1 MNRAVNYVAG
11 VGYASI
17 FGFSF
22 LVTKGALAVL
32 DPFEL
37 LFLRFAIAAAAMSLL
52 IALGLVKVDFRGKP
66 IKNLLLACL
75 FQPLLYFSCET
86 FGVRESASST
96 AGIVLGA
103 LPAAVAVLGTFML
116 KEKLSPLQGVSLFLS
131 IAGVALIALLGG
143 VTSGESGS
151 PRGFLFLVGAV
162 ASAAFYNIYSRR
174 SSSDWRP
181 VETTYAMML
190 SGAAVFGAICLAR
203 GLASADGARAAG
215 LVARALPV
223 LPGIVYLGALS
234 SVLAFFLINFTLSRI
249 KASQSVVFSSLTTV
263 ISVAAGVVLRG
274 EAFGVAQLVGS
285 IMIVA
290 GVWGTNAFA
299 SSRRAAGGRA

>member
-1 MNRAVNYVAG
+1 MNRAANYAAG
-11 VGYASI
+11 IGYATI

-22 LVTKGALAVL
+22 LVTKGALAAL

-37 LFLRFAIAAAAMSLL
+37 LFLRFAIAAAALSLL
-52 IALGLVKVDFRGKP
+52 IALRLVKVDFRRKP

-75 FQPLLYFSCET
+75 FQPLLYFTCET
-86 FGVRESASST
+86 FGVSESASST

-103 LPAAVAVLGTFML
+103 LPAAVALLGSFML
-116 KEKLSPLQGVSLFLS
+116 KEKLKAAQAASLFLS
-131 IAGVALIALLGG
+131 VAGVALIALIGG

-174 SSSDWRP
+174 SSSFWRP

-190 SGAAVFGAICLAR
+190 SGAIVFGAICLAR
-203 GLASADGARAAG
+203 ALAAGGEPAGPGLLARAA
-215 LVARALPV
+215 PV

-249 KASQSVVFSSLTTV
+249 KASQAVVFSSLTTV
-263 ISVAAGVVLRG
+263 ISVAAGVVLRK
-274 EAFGVAQLVGS
+274 EAFGAAQLVGS
-285 IMIVA
+285 IMIIA

-299 SSRRAAGGRA
+299 AREHGRG

>member
-1 MNRAVNYVAG
+1 MNRAINYAAG
-11 VGYASI
+11 VGYATI

-37 LFLRFAIAAAAMSLL
+37 LFLRFAIAALILSLL
-52 IALGLVKVDFRGKP
+52 AAARAIKVDFRGKP
-66 IKNLLLACL
+66 IKDLLLACL
-75 FQPLLYFSCET
+75 FQPLLYFTCET
-86 FGVRESASST
+86 FGVSESASST

-116 KEKLSPLQGVSLFLS
+116 KERLSPLQGLSLFMS

-143 VTSGESGS
+143 VAGGESGS

-174 SSSDWRP
+174 SSRVWSP

-190 SGAAVFGAICLAR
+190 SGAIVFGLICLVRGMAAR
-203 GLASADGARAAG
+203 GGFTAG
-215 LVARALPV
+215 PGMIARALPV
-223 LPGIVYLGALS
+223 LPGILYLGALS
-234 SVLAFFLINFTLSRI
+234 SVLAFFLINFTLSRLR
-249 KASQSVVFSSLTTV
+249 ASQSVVLSSLTTV
-263 ISVAAGVVLRG
+263 IAVAAGVALRG
-274 EAFGVAQLVGS
+274 EAFGPAQLAGS

-299 SSRRAAGGRA
+299 ARPPSR

>member
-1 MNRAVNYVAG
+1 MSRAANYAAG

-37 LFLRFAIAAAAMSLL
+37 LFLRFATAAGILTLLVAARV
-52 IALGLVKVDFRGKP
+52 VKVDFRGKP
-66 IKNLLLACL
+66 IKNVLLVCL
-75 FQPLLYFSCET
+75 FQPLLYFTCET
-86 FGVRESASST
+86 FGVSESASST

-103 LPAAVAVLGTFML
+103 LPAAVALLGTFML
-116 KEKLSPLQGVSLFLS
+116 RERLKAAQAASLLLSV
-131 IAGVALIALLGG
+131 AGVALIALLGG
-143 VTSGESGS
+143 VASGESGS

-174 SSSDWRP
+174 SSSVWSP
-181 VETTYAMML
+181 METTFAMML
-190 SGAAVFGAICLAR
+190 SGALVFGAICLLR
-203 GLASADGARAAG
+203 GLASGGAAG
-215 LVARALPV
+215 PGLLARALPV
-223 LPGIVYLGALS
+223 LPGVLYLGALS
-234 SVLAFFLINFTLSRI
+234 SVLAFFLINFALSRL
-249 KASQSVVFSSLTTV
+249 KASEAAVFSSLTTV

-274 EAFGVAQLVGS
+274 EAFGFAQLAGT

-299 SSRRAAGGRA
+299 SRGSARG

>member
-1 MNRAVNYVAG
+1 MNRAINYAAG

-37 LFLRFAIAAAAMSLL
+37 LFLRFAIAAAILSLL
-52 IALGLVKVDFRGKP
+52 AAARVIKVDFRGKP
-66 IKNLLLACL
+66 IKNLILACL
-75 FQPLLYFSCET
+75 FQPLLYFTSET
-86 FGVRESASST
+86 FGVSESASST

-116 KEKLSPLQGVSLFLS
+116 KERLSLLQGGSLFLS

-143 VTSGESGS
+143 VAGGDSGS
-151 PRGFLFLVGAV
+151 PRGFAFLVGAV

-174 SSSDWRP
+174 SSRVWTP
-181 VETTYAMML
+181 VETTFAMML
-190 SGAAVFGAICLAR
+190 SGALVFGLICLIR
-203 GLASADGARAAG
+203 GLAGGGGYAPGLAR
-215 LVARALPV
+215 RALPV
-223 LPGIVYLGALS
+223 LPGLLYLGALS
-234 SVLAFFLINFTLSRI
+234 SVLAFFLINFTLSRL

-274 EAFGVAQLVGS
+274 EAFGPAQLAGS
-285 IMIVA
+285 VMIVA

-299 SSRRAAGGRA
+299 AKSSARASAG